1 MYEKAFN
8 IAKNQKNDGFQRGL
22 PSMVY
27 KFFDKKISGSGIKN
41 YVKQRVS
48 WRINKPFV
56 KKFNK
61 REVHSS
67 SIDNIWVDD
76 FADMQL
82 ISKFN
87 KWIRFLIYVIDIYSK
102 YAWVVLLKDEKGIT
116 ITNTFQKI
124 LDESNRKPKKL
135 WVDKGCEFYNR

>member
-87 KWIRFLIYVIDIYSK
+87 KWIRFLIYVIDIK